1 MDDRLHSEKQIKSL
15 LPIAV
20 ISEIPQIMTPVDEQ
34 NLRKRM
40 ALGWV
45 AAVLLVGTIFAGS
58 VFSYLRN

>member
-20 ISEIPQIMTPVDEQ
+20 ISEIPQIMTPADEQ

-45 AAVLLVGTIFAGS
+45 AAALLVGTIFAGS
-58 VFSYLRN
+58 VFSYLHN